1 MLKTRCP
8 WSSPIQP
15 SDFVPLPATPP
26 AAAVCLEPS
35 RLWLLS
41 NQHDQVPSWEK
52 YCISYLR
59 NAHFF
64 LLAHLGENTRINV
77 ELKPRWPQI
86 LKVHIWKQTERE
98 LQRGCVSK
106 TNLTSK
112 TICSGMR
119 MYDYSEGTD
128 KVSELLSQLSIFSFL
143 SILHCSEF
151 FSFFVCGLD
160 PRKSLLQ
167 GRWQRYRKELQS
179 HLVATCS
186 NCIYRAS
193 QNGWLTPIQ

>member
-15 SDFVPLPATPP
+15 SDFVPLPATPGSGGL
-26 AAAVCLEPS
+26 LEPS

-52 YCISYLR
+52 YCISYLC

-86 LKVHIWKQTERE
+86 LKVRIWKQTERE
-98 LQRGCVSK
+98 LQRGCVFK
-106 TNLTSK
+106 IQFDK
-112 TICSGMR
+112 Q
-119 MYDYSEGTD
+119 DY
-128 KVSELLSQLSIFSFL
+128 LLRNENVWLLGRDGPGLWIAFAIEHLQLFKYPTLLWI
-143 SILHCSEF
+143 